1 MSESVT
7 LTAAQYTEQRRLLG
21 MLDGL
26 WNDPEVG
33 SAVRRKAK
41 ERDPTIVIP
50 DDHPVVKSALAQLGA
65 TNEQLEALRNEY
77 ANDKTARQN
86 ADLEGR
92 LRTQLGEVQAKRNL
106 TAEGMD
112 GVIKIMQERQI
123 ADPDAAALLYL
134 DSIPKP
140 KPTASTSRFFDTK
153 ADMYG
158 TTRQDEKWEQLH
170 TDPDAFFA
178 DVVNDVLAEMP
189 VA

>member
-7 LTAAQYTEQRRLLG
+7 LTAEKYAEQRRLLT

-33 SAVRRKAK
+33 SAVRQAAK
-41 ERDPTIVIP
+41 KKDPSIVIP
-50 DDHPVVKSALAQLGA
+50 DDHPVVKSALARVTA
-65 TNEQLEALRNEY
+65 TDEQLEALRKEF
-77 ANDKTARQN
+77 ADDKTARAN
-86 ADLEGR
+86 TDLEAK
-92 LRTQLGEVQAKRNL
+92 LRTQLGEVQSKRNL

-134 DSIPKP
+134 DGIPKP
-140 KPTASTSRFFDTK
+140 KPTASTGHFFDTK

-170 TDPDAFFA
+170 TDPDAYFA
-178 DVVNDVLAEMP
+178 SVVNEVLAEMP
-189 VA
+189 PT